1 MENKN
6 NNREEFINNIKE
18 WVMLDSQMK
27 IINEKTK
34 KIRNRKSEINSK
46 ICDYAKENKFTQKI
60 TISDGQLSF
69 YEKKEYSAL
78 TYSYIEKCLGE
89 LISDKKQVDY
99 IVQYLKENRDIQVN
113 WDIKR
118 SYDKKLSLEN

>member
-1 MENKN
+1 MNNKI
-6 NNREEFINNIKE
+6 NNRDEFIENIRE

-34 KIRNRKSEINSK
+34 KIRNRKSEINAK
-46 ICDYAKENKFTQKI
+46 ICDFAKNNNYHQKI
-60 TISDGQLSF
+60 SISDGQLSF
-69 YEKKEYSAL
+69 YEKKEYSPL
-78 TYSYIEKCLGE
+78 TYGYVEKCLGN

-99 IVQYLKENRDIQVN
+99 IIQYLKENRDVQTN

-118 SYDKKLSLEN
+118 NYDKKLSLEN

>member
-1 MENKN
+1 MDNKI
-6 NNREEFINNIKE
+6 NNRDEFIKNIRE

-34 KIRNRKSEINSK
+34 KVRNRKSEINAK
-46 ICDYAKENKFTQKI
+46 ICDFAKDKNYHQKI
-60 TISDGQLSF
+60 SISDGQLSF
-69 YEKKEYSAL
+69 YEKKEYSPL
-78 TYSYIEKCLGE
+78 TYGYVEKCLGE
-89 LISDKKQVDY
+89 LISDKKQVEY
-99 IVQYLKENRDIQVN
+99 IIQYLKENRDVQVN

>member
-1 MENKN
+1 MNNKI
-6 NNREEFINNIKE
+6 NNREEFIENIKE

-34 KIRNRKSEINSK
+34 KIRNRKSEINTK
-46 ICDYAKENKFTQKI
+46 ICDFAKNNNYQQKI
-60 TISDGQLSF
+60 SISDGQLSF
-69 YEKKEYSAL
+69 YEKKEYSPL
-78 TYSYIEKCLGE
+78 TYGYVEKCLGE

-99 IVQYLKENRDIQVN
+99 IIQYVKENRDIQVN

>member
-89 LISDKKQVDY
+89 LISDK
-99 IVQYLKENRDIQVN
+99 IQ
-113 WDIKR
+113 IR
-118 SYDKKLSLEN
+118 F

>member
-1 MENKN
+1 MNNKI
-6 NNREEFINNIKE
+6 NNRDEFIENIRE

-34 KIRNRKSEINSK
+34 KIRNRKSEINAK
-46 ICDYAKENKFTQKI
+46 ICDFAKDTNYHQKI
-60 TISDGQLSF
+60 SISDGQLSF
-69 YEKKEYSAL
+69 YEKKEYSPL
-78 TYSYIEKCLGE
+78 TYGYLEKCLGD
-89 LISDKKQVDY
+89 LISDKNQVNY
-99 IVQYLKENRDIQVN
+99 IIQYLKENRDVQVN